1 MCASRLRQSRSTP
14 AARSNHRC
22 QRQVTSPCT
31 PARHRPHSLI
41 YVQFEGGLLGLFLL
55 SPTQQSDH
63 QEKSVQLQRNPLP
76 GQRGDALKKI
86 INDDDDGDYDDD
98 DGDDDDGT
106 QNNKNK
112 NDGNEDFLPTTSAA
126 ESPTIDLDN
135 DNPVLQEMIKKH
147 RSVFMSRA
155 FPPTLAGGTNLTTD
169 IQLWCRPQ
177 EELDYIVFV
186 LSNWQPNINLKTME
200 PGPERE
206 HLTSSRRNIT

>member
-1 MCASRLRQSRSTP
+1 MPTPSHQSVHARSPSSTLSNLRPVRGGSIGSISTLSHSTKRSSGKKRP
-14 AARSNHRC
+14 APKKSAARTKR
-22 QRQVTSPCT
+22 RRTT
-31 PARHRPHSLI
+31 
-41 YVQFEGGLLGLFLL
+41 
-55 SPTQQSDH
+55 
-63 QEKSVQLQRNPLP
+63 
-76 GQRGDALKKI
+76 KKI
-86 INDDDDGDYDDD
+86 INDDDDDDDGDYDDD